1 MHSSFFIFYFFFGV
15 DIFDLSTFAAR
26 TKNII
31 EMTDMNLIES
41 RLEAAAIIDTFL
53 IDTSKREVGL
63 NVKILN
69 LVSMVKAGIR

>member
-1 MHSSFFIFYFFFGV
+1 
-15 DIFDLSTFAAR
+15 
-26 TKNII
+26 
-31 EMTDMNLIES
+31 MTDMNLIES